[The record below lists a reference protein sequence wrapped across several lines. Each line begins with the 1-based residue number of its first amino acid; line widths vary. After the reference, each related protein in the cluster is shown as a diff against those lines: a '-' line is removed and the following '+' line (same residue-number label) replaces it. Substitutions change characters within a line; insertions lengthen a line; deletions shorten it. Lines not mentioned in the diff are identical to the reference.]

1 MMPADCER
9 FTQAI
14 RRFDEANA
22 EDPEVEVVDGVPY
35 PKELLYAQRMSEW
48 LQRYAPDASEALR
61 LAVRCQHIRRWAI
74 PRQDYPMDRRGY
86 LQWRSTLAR
95 FHGDTAAAILRDVG
109 YDDATIQR
117 VRTLLRKEGLKRDA
131 EVQCLEDVICFV
143 FLEHYCAA
151 FARQH
156 ETTKVLDILRKTW
169 NKMSDRG
176 HEVARTLT
184 PPPELQQL
192 IAAALATEPAKSS
205 AEQQV

>member
-1 MMPADCER
+1 MPADSER

-14 RRFDEANA
+14 RRFDAANA
-22 EDPEVEVVDGVPY
+22 EDPEVEAVDGVSY
-35 PKELLYAQRMSEW
+35 PKELLYARRMTDW

-74 PRQDYPMDRRGY
+74 PRHDYPMDRRGY

-95 FHGDTAAAILRDVG
+95 FHGDTAAEILRGVG
-109 YDDATIQR
+109 YDDTMIQR
-117 VRTLLRKEGLKRDA
+117 VRSLLRKEGLKRDA

-143 FLEHYCAA
+143 FLENYCAD

-156 ETTKVLDILRKTW
+156 ETAKALGILRKTW
-169 NKMSDRG
+169 NKMSERG

-184 PPPELQQL
+184 LPPELRQL
-192 IAAALATEPAKSS
+192 IEAALAADPADAS
-205 AEQQV
+205 AERGL